1 MQSDIAE
8 EQGRESIDVMSEPA
22 SQPKSIFTPI
32 AGPQFTAPELPTYDA
47 LMDCIRCGRCLPACP
62 TYQQTSLETFS
73 PRGRLALMRAVE
85 DGKLDLAEA
94 GLEEHLY
101 HCLDCRSCNTV
112 CPVSIPIGEL
122 IVEGRAAVEAKHP
135 RSWIIRLVLQHVL
148 ISPSRIQK
156 FTPPV
161 RLAQKLK
168 LDKLA
173 GLLVGWLPPL
183 KDLFQLAPQLPKPL
197 WNDLNKHPA
206 QRAPALRTGRE
217 RSRAE
222 SKDAVKSSGERSS
235 TSLPSA
241 QNALAGTPYRVGYFL
256 GCVMNVVFADASRA
270 TVKLLEHYN
279 CEVVTPND
287 QMCCGAP
294 QDDQG
299 LKDAMRKMAKKN
311 IAAFERLGDLDVI
324 VADCAACSG
333 FLKEYRHVFHDDPV
347 WAERADRFASKVR
360 DITEWLDQIMPE
372 DLTHPERSGG
382 RASTSLHSAQHAP
395 AVQSKDAMLP
405 KSLTYHEPCHLANVQ
420 GVRRQPRALITRLK
434 NKGVDVRELNDP
446 TRCCGSA
453 GIYNLTH
460 PAMSKDLLDR
470 KMDDVAATGAEV
482 VVSANPGCLLQL
494 EWGAKRAKSNV
505 AVKHV
510 TQVLL
515 EAIQERKT

>member
-1 MQSDIAE
+1 MTDPSKSD
-8 EQGRESIDVMSEPA
+8 
-22 SQPKSIFTPI
+22 SIFTPI
-32 AGPQFTAPELPTYDA
+32 SGPRFTAPELPTYDA

-62 TYQQTSLETFS
+62 TYQQTALETFS
-73 PRGRLALMRAVE
+73 PRGRLSLMRAVE

-122 IVEGRAAVEAKHP
+122 IVEGRAAVEEKHRRP
-135 RSWIIRLVLQHVL
+135 WIIRLVLQHVL
-148 ISPSRIQK
+148 ISPSRVQK

-173 GLLVGWLPPL
+173 GLLLGWIPPL

-197 WNDLNKHPA
+197 WNDLTKHP
-206 QRAPALRTGRE
+206 E
-217 RSRAE
+217 RSGGRASTSLRSAQHASAAQ
-222 SKDAVKSSGERSS
+222 SKDAK
-235 TSLPSA
+235 
-241 QNALAGTPYRVGYFL
+241 PYRVGYFL

-279 CEVVTPND
+279 CEVITPND

-299 LKDAMRKMAKKN
+299 MKDVMRKMAKRN

-333 FLKEYRHVFHDDPV
+333 FLKEYRHVFHDDLA
-347 WAERADRFASKVR
+347 WAQRADRFAGKVR
-360 DITEWLDQIMPE
+360 DITEWLDQIMPAE
-372 DLTHPERSGG
+372 LPLPSRERAGV
-382 RASTSLHSAQHAP
+382 R
-395 AVQSKDAMLP
+395 V
-405 KSLTYHEPCHLANVQ
+405 TYHEPCHLANVQ
-420 GVRRQPRALITRLK
+420 GVRRQPRALIARLK
-434 NKGVDVRELNDP
+434 QQGADVRELNDP

-460 PAMSKDLLDR
+460 PGMSKDLLDR
-470 KMDDVAATGAEV
+470 KMDDVTATGAEV

-494 EWGAKRAKSNV
+494 EWGARRTGSPVK
-505 AVKHV
+505 VKHI
-510 TQVLL
+510 TQVLVEAL
-515 EAIQERKT
+515 EERNP

>member
-1 MQSDIAE
+1 MTDSSKPD
-8 EQGRESIDVMSEPA
+8 
-22 SQPKSIFTPI
+22 SIFAPI

-47 LMDCIRCGRCLPACP
+47 LMECIRCGRCLPACP

-73 PRGRLALMRAVE
+73 PRGRLSLLRAVE
-85 DGKLDLAEA
+85 DGQLELAEA

-101 HCLDCRSCNTV
+101 HCLDCRACNTV

-122 IVEGRAAVEAKHP
+122 IVEGRAAVEAKHRRP
-135 RSWIIRLVLQHVL
+135 WIIRFVLQHVL
-148 ISPSRIQK
+148 SSPRRVQK

-173 GLLVGWLPPL
+173 GLLLGWIPPL
-183 KDLFQLAPQLPKPL
+183 QDLFQLAPQLPKPL
-197 WNDLNKHPA
+197 WNDLNKARLPKS
-206 QRAPALRTGRE
+206 LKTSE
-217 RSRAE
+217 VLE
-222 SKDAVKSSGERSS
+222 DAAR
-235 TSLPSA
+235 
-241 QNALAGTPYRVGYFL
+241 YRVGYFL

-270 TVKLLEHYN
+270 TVKLLEHYH

-299 LKDAMRKMAKKN
+299 LKDAMRKMARRN
-311 IAAFERLGDLDVI
+311 IEAFERLGDLDVI

-333 FLKEYRHVFHDDPV
+333 FLKEYRHVFRDDPA
-347 WAERADRFASKVR
+347 WAQRAERFSGKVR
-360 DITEWLDQIMPE
+360 DITEWLDQIMPQ
-372 DLTHPERSGG
+372 DLP
-382 RASTSLHSAQHAP
+382 ASPTGMLRNAP
-395 AVQSKDAMLP
+395 IPQSI
-405 KSLTYHEPCHLANVQ
+405 TYHEPCHLANVQ
-420 GVRRQPRALITRLK
+420 GVRRQPRALLARLK
-434 NKGVDVRELNDP
+434 NQGVDVRELNDP

-460 PAMSKDLLDR
+460 PGLSKDLLDR
-470 KMDDVAATGAEV
+470 KMADVKATGAEV

-494 EWGAKRAKSNV
+494 QWGATRGKSNV
-505 AVKHV
+505 QVKHV

-515 EAIQERKT
+515 ESIEE

>member
-1 MQSDIAE
+1 MSDP
-8 EQGRESIDVMSEPA
+8 V
-22 SQPKSIFTPI
+22 SQHDSIFTPI
-32 AGPQFTAPELPTYDA
+32 SGPRFTAPELPTYDA

-73 PRGRLALMRAVE
+73 PRGRLSLMRAVE
-85 DGKLDLAEA
+85 DGQLDLADP
-94 GLEEHLY
+94 GVDEHLY
-101 HCLDCRSCNTV
+101 HCLDCRACNTV

-173 GLLVGWLPPL
+173 GLLVGWIPPL

-197 WNDLNKHPA
+197 WNDLNKTKLPKST
-206 QRAPALRTGRE
+206 QTSE
-217 RSRAE
+217 VSRA
-222 SKDAVKSSGERSS
+222 
-235 TSLPSA
+235 
-241 QNALAGTPYRVGYFL
+241 QYHVGYFL
-256 GCVMNVVFADASRA
+256 GCVMNVAFADASRA

-279 CEVVTPND
+279 CDVITPND

-299 LKDAMRKMAKKN
+299 MKDVLRKMAQKN
-311 IAAFERLGDLDVI
+311 IAAFEQLGELDAI

-333 FLKEYRHVFHDDPV
+333 SLKEYRHVFHDDPA
-347 WAERADRFASKVR
+347 WAARADRFSGKVR
-360 DITEWLDQIMPE
+360 DITEWLDQIVPA
-372 DLTHPERSGG
+372 DL
-382 RASTSLHSAQHAP
+382 
-395 AVQSKDAMLP
+395 AVNGTLP

-420 GVRRQPRALITRLK
+420 DVRKQPRALIARLQ

-470 KMDDVAATGAEV
+470 KMDDVKATGAEV

-515 EAIQERKT
+515 EVIQERKA

>member
-1 MQSDIAE
+1 MK
-8 EQGRESIDVMSEPA
+8 GRVQTDVMSEPVT
-22 SQPKSIFTPI
+22 QHDPIFTPI
-32 AGPQFTAPELPTYDA
+32 SGPQFTAPELPTYDA

-62 TYQQTSLETFS
+62 TYQQTTLETFS
-73 PRGRLALMRAVE
+73 PRGRLSLMRAVE
-85 DGKLDLAEA
+85 DGKLDLADA

-122 IVEGRAAVEAKHP
+122 IVEGRAAVEAKHRRP
-135 RSWIIRLVLQHVL
+135 WIIRFVLQHML

-173 GLLVGWLPPL
+173 QLLVGWLPPL
-183 KDLFQLAPQLPKPL
+183 RDLFQLAPQLPKPL
-197 WNDLNKHPA
+197 WNDLNKTRLPKTD
-206 QRAPALRTGRE
+206 QTSGV
-217 RSRAE
+217 SRA
-222 SKDAVKSSGERSS
+222 
-235 TSLPSA
+235 
-241 QNALAGTPYRVGYFL
+241 PYRVGYFL

-279 CEVVTPND
+279 CEVVTPQD

-299 LKDAMRKMAKKN
+299 LKDVMRRMAQKN
-311 IAAFERLGDLDVI
+311 IEAFERLGDLDAI

-333 FLKEYRHVFHDDPV
+333 FLKEYRHVFQADPS
-347 WAERADRFASKVR
+347 WAQRADRFASKVR
-360 DITEWLDQIMPE
+360 DITEWLDQIMPQ
-372 DLTHPERSGG
+372 DLTVNG
-382 RASTSLHSAQHAP
+382 A
-395 AVQSKDAMLP
+395 LP
-405 KSLTYHEPCHLANVQ
+405 PSLTYHEPCHLANVQ
-420 GVRRQPRALITRLK
+420 GVRRQPRALLARLK
-434 NKGVDVRELNDP
+434 RKGADVRELNDP

-460 PAMSKDLLDR
+460 PGMSKDLLDR
-470 KMDDVAATGAEV
+470 KLDDVQATGAEV

-494 EWGAKRAKSNV
+494 EWGAKRAKSDV
-505 AVKHV
+505 QVKHV

-515 EAIQERKT
+515 EAIEDHKM

>member
-1 MQSDIAE
+1 MGDRPGITLRLCVPRGNMQRNIVK
-8 EQGRESIDVMSEPA
+8 EQGRESSDVMNEPA
-22 SQPKSIFTPI
+22 RQPKSIFTPI

-85 DGKLDLAEA
+85 DGQLDLAEA
-94 GLEEHLY
+94 GLEENLY

-122 IVEGRAAVEAKHP
+122 IVQGRAAVEAKHP
-135 RSWIIRLVLQHVL
+135 RSWIIRLVLRHVL
-148 ISPSRIQK
+148 ISPRRIQK

-161 RLAQKLK
+161 RLAQKFK

-183 KDLFQLAPQLPKPL
+183 KDLFQLAPHLPKPL
-197 WNDLNKHPA
+197 WNDLNKPLGSP
-206 QRAPALRTGRE
+206 QTL
-217 RSRAE
+217 
-222 SKDAVKSSGERSS
+222 KVS
-235 TSLPSA
+235 T
-241 QNALAGTPYRVGYFL
+241 YRVGYFL

-299 LKDAMRKMAKKN
+299 LKDAMRRMAKRN
-311 IAAFERLGDLDVI
+311 IEAFEQLGDLDVI

-333 FLKEYRHVFHDDPV
+333 SLKEYRHVFHADPV

-372 DLTHPERSGG
+372 E
-382 RASTSLHSAQHAP
+382 
-395 AVQSKDAMLP
+395 LP
-405 KSLTYHEPCHLANVQ
+405 TQVGTTKSVTYHEPCHLANVQ
-420 GVRRQPRALITRLK
+420 GVRRQPRALLARLK
-434 NKGVDVRELNDP
+434 NQGADVRELNDP

-494 EWGAKRAKSNV
+494 EWGAKRVHSPVK
-505 AVKHV
+505 VKHV

-515 EAIQERKT
+515 EAIEDKRIA

>member
-1 MQSDIAE
+1 
-8 EQGRESIDVMSEPA
+8 
-22 SQPKSIFTPI
+22 
-32 AGPQFTAPELPTYDA
+32 
-47 LMDCIRCGRCLPACP
+47 MDCIRCGRCLPACP

-73 PRGRLALMRAVE
+73 PRGRLSLMRAVE
-85 DGKLDLAEA
+85 DGQLDLAEA

-197 WNDLNKHPA
+197 WNDLRKPD
-206 QRAPALRTGRE
+206 
-217 RSRAE
+217 RSRQIPLL
-222 SKDAVKSSGERSS
+222 SSNRDETCQVSR
-235 TSLPSA
+235 A
-241 QNALAGTPYRVGYFL
+241 PYRVGYFL

-270 TVKLLEHYN
+270 TVKLLEHYD
-279 CEVVTPND
+279 CEVITPND

-299 LKDAMRKMAKKN
+299 LKDAMRKMAKSN
-311 IAAFERLGDLDVI
+311 IEAFEQLGDLDVI

-333 FLKEYRHVFHDDPV
+333 FLKEYHHVFHDDPL

-360 DITEWLDQIMPE
+360 DITEWLDQIMPTE
-372 DLTHPERSGG
+372 LPAK
-382 RASTSLHSAQHAP
+382 AST
-395 AVQSKDAMLP
+395 P
-405 KSLTYHEPCHLANVQ
+405 KSITYHEPCHLANVQ
-420 GVRRQPRALITRLK
+420 GVRRQPRALLARLK
-434 NKGVDVRELNDP
+434 NRGVDVRELNDP

-494 EWGAKRAKSNV
+494 EWGAKRTKSNV
-505 AVKHV
+505 VVKHV

-515 EAIQERKT
+515 EAIQERET

>member
-1 MQSDIAE
+1 MSD
-8 EQGRESIDVMSEPA
+8 PA
-22 SQPKSIFTPI
+22 NQHDSIFAPI
-32 AGPQFTAPELPTYDA
+32 YGPRFTAPELPAYDD

-73 PRGRLALMRAVE
+73 PRGRLSLLRAVE

-122 IVEGRAAVEAKHP
+122 IVEGRAAVEAKHRRP
-135 RSWIIRLVLQHVL
+135 WIIRFVLQHVL
-148 ISPSRIQK
+148 SSPRRVQK

-168 LDKLA
+168 LDRLA
-173 GLLVGWLPPL
+173 GLLLGWLPPL

-197 WNDLNKHPA
+197 WNE
-206 QRAPALRTGRE
+206 LRNRPP
-217 RSRAE
+217 
-222 SKDAVKSSGERSS
+222 RSS
-235 TSLPSA
+235 KTSEASTA
-241 QNALAGTPYRVGYFL
+241 HYRVGYFL

-279 CEVVTPND
+279 CEVITPKD

-299 LKDAMRKMAKKN
+299 MKDVMRRMAQRN
-311 IAAFERLGDLDVI
+311 IAAFEQLGDLDAI

-333 FLKEYRHVFHDDPV
+333 FLKEYRHIFQGDPV
-347 WAERADRFASKVR
+347 WAQRADRFASRVR
-360 DITEWLDQIMPE
+360 DITEWLDQIMPA
-372 DLTHPERSGG
+372 DLHHPGGSGG
-382 RASTSLHSAQHAP
+382 RPPASARSTRNAAAAPSKAAQPQSLI
-395 AVQSKDAMLP
+395 
-405 KSLTYHEPCHLANVQ
+405 YHEPCHLANVQ
-420 GVRRQPRALITRLK
+420 GVRRQPRALLMRLK
-434 NKGVDVRELNDP
+434 NMGVDVRELNDP

-460 PAMSKDLLDR
+460 PGMSKDLLDR
-470 KMDDVAATGAEV
+470 KMDDVKATGAEV

-494 EWGAKRAKSNV
+494 EWGAKRANTQV
-505 AVKHV
+505 QVKHI

-515 EAIQERKT
+515 EAIED

>member
-1 MQSDIAE
+1 MQPNHAK
-8 EQGRESIDVMSEPA
+8 EQGRESIDVMSERA

-73 PRGRLALMRAVE
+73 PRGRLSLMRAVE

-135 RSWIIRLVLQHVL
+135 RSWIIRFVLQHVL
-148 ISPSRIQK
+148 ISPSRIQR

-161 RLAQKLK
+161 RLAQMLK

-197 WNDLNKHPA
+197 WNDLNLA
-206 QRAPALRTGRE
+206 RGR
-217 RSRAE
+217 RKVRQTVQNPSQ
-222 SKDAVKSSGERSS
+222 G
-235 TSLPSA
+235 SA
-241 QNALAGTPYRVGYFL
+241 QSYRVGYFL

-279 CEVVTPND
+279 CEVITPHD

-299 LKDAMRKMAKKN
+299 LKGAMRKMAKRN
-311 IAAFERLGDLDVI
+311 IEAFEKLGDLDVI

-347 WAERADRFASKVR
+347 WAQRADRFASKVR
-360 DITEWLDQIMPE
+360 DITEWLDQIMPQ
-372 DLTHPERSGG
+372 DL
-382 RASTSLHSAQHAP
+382 
-395 AVQSKDAMLP
+395 AVSDALP

-420 GVRRQPRALITRLK
+420 GVRRQPRALIARLK

-494 EWGAKRAKSNV
+494 EWGAKRTGS
-505 AVKHV
+505 AVKVKHI
-510 TQVLL
+510 TQILADAL
-515 EAIQERKT
+515 EERKA

>member
-1 MQSDIAE
+1 MQPNIAE
-8 EQGRESIDVMSEPA
+8 EQGRESNDVMSERA
-22 SQPKSIFTPI
+22 SQPKSIFAPI

-62 TYQQTSLETFS
+62 TYQQTALETFS
-73 PRGRLALMRAVE
+73 PRGRLSLMRAVE

-148 ISPSRIQK
+148 ISPRRIQK

-161 RLAQKLK
+161 RFAQKLK
-168 LDKLA
+168 LDKLV

-197 WNDLNKHPA
+197 WNELNKTKLPKSA
-206 QRAPALRTGRE
+206 QTSE
-217 RSRAE
+217 VSRA
-222 SKDAVKSSGERSS
+222 
-235 TSLPSA
+235 
-241 QNALAGTPYRVGYFL
+241 QYRVGYFL

-299 LKDAMRKMAKKN
+299 LKDAMRKMAKRN
-311 IAAFERLGDLDVI
+311 IEAFEKLGDLDVI

-347 WAERADRFASKVR
+347 WAARADRFASKVR
-360 DITEWLDQIMPE
+360 DITEWLDQIMPAE
-372 DLTHPERSGG
+372 LPAK
-382 RASTSLHSAQHAP
+382 AST
-395 AVQSKDAMLP
+395 P
-405 KSLTYHEPCHLANVQ
+405 KSITYHEPCHLANVQ
-420 GVRRQPRALITRLK
+420 GVRKQPRALIARLK
-434 NKGVDVRELNDP
+434 NQGVDVRELNDP

-494 EWGAKRAKSNV
+494 EWGAKRTGSAV
-505 AVKHV
+505 QVKHV
-510 TQVLL
+510 TQILVEAL
-515 EAIQERKT
+515 EERKA

>member
-1 MQSDIAE
+1 MLCFP
-8 EQGRESIDVMSEPA
+8 IDYWSMSEPA
-22 SQPKSIFTPI
+22 RQPKSIFTPI

-73 PRGRLALMRAVE
+73 PRGRLSLMRAVE
-85 DGKLDLAEA
+85 DGNLDLAEA

-135 RSWIIRLVLQHVL
+135 RSWIIRLVLQYVL

-161 RLAQKLK
+161 RLAQKFK

-173 GLLVGWLPPL
+173 GLLVGWIPPL

-197 WNDLNKHPA
+197 WNDLNKPV
-206 QRAPALRTGRE
+206 
-217 RSRAE
+217 RSL
-222 SKDAVKSSGERSS
+222 K
-235 TSLPSA
+235 TSQVSR
-241 QNALAGTPYRVGYFL
+241 YRVGYFL

-279 CEVVTPND
+279 CEVVTPTD

-299 LKDAMRKMAKKN
+299 LKDAMRKMAKRN
-311 IAAFERLGDLDVI
+311 IEAFEKLGDLDAI

-333 FLKEYRHVFHDDPV
+333 SLKEYRHVFHNDAA

-372 DLTHPERSGG
+372 E
-382 RASTSLHSAQHAP
+382 
-395 AVQSKDAMLP
+395 LP
-405 KSLTYHEPCHLANVQ
+405 TQVGTTKSVTYHEPCHLANVQ
-420 GVRRQPRALITRLK
+420 GVRRQPRALLARLK

-494 EWGAKRAKSNV
+494 EWGAKRTKSNV
-505 AVKHV
+505 EVKHV

-515 EAIQERKT
+515 EAIQKRKT